1 MISNIFATKID
12 SKIAQSEVVAKWTES
27 AIKKLK
33 QTYIKILHEA
43 GMLSSVKGERKI
55 VTPVVDYKTRQVL
68 IEHHLMVYLNALTGE
83 A

>member
-1 MISNIFATKID
+1 M
-12 SKIAQSEVVAKWTES
+12 AKWTES

-33 QTYIKILHEA
+33 QTYIKILDEA

-55 VTPVVDYKTRQVL
+55 ITPVVDYKTRQLL
-68 IEHHLMVYLNALTGE
+68 IENHLVVYLNALTGD